1 MQTKSKPTTEIT
13 RKMGRSPCVKQIR
26 QTFKLNQDC
35 TNSYVLWIYICQ
47 IENKAFI
54 HDSHPN
60 FRIYKSAQ
68 FLSSAYTSLTLFYM
82 IQS

>member
-1 MQTKSKPTTEIT
+1 MQTKIEPTTEIT

-35 TNSYVLWIYICQ
+35 TTQLCVMDIY
-47 IENKAFI
+47 F
-54 HDSHPN
+54 HYSHPN

-68 FLSSAYTSLTLFYM
+68 ILSYAYTSLTLFYM